1 MAKTKTK
8 TKTKSEKSI
17 VPSYLDKTIKEY
29 GAILKRGSEVLR
41 DKEDLKVISISP
53 SLDVG
58 LGGGVLEGSWVTL
71 TGDPKSGKTTTA
83 MQIAK
88 NCQEEGRVIIY
99 LDVEGRLK
107 KMNFELAGLDPE
119 RMIVISPQDKPVS
132 AEQFLEIAYKMMSDP
147 EYHGAVLIIDSIS
160 SLIPQKEI
168 DADFGS
174 YRAGLP
180 KILSVF
186 TKKIGQLLPSQKG
199 LVIAITHFIANT
211 SGYGKA
217 KMADGGNK
225 IQYQVDTRMEITGGG
240 GNSAVTPW
248 TDSNGTQIGQIVNW
262 KVLCSSMGP
271 PGGFIQSYIR
281 YGAGIDKMKEIISIG
296 LDLGFISKRG
306 SWYTLNCMVSEGDF
320 MASWPI
326 GLVTSLVEKGM
337 ISEDVTDEELLKA
350 FTTQGESKLYELLVD
365 NPLLAE
371 CLTSKV
377 MEAISG

>member
-1 MAKTKTK
+1 MAK

-17 VPSYLDKTIKEY
+17 TPSYLDKTIREY
-29 GAILKRGSEVLR
+29 GQILKKGSEVLK
-41 DKEDLKVISISP
+41 DKEDLQVISISP
-53 SLDVG
+53 AIDVG
-58 LGGGVLEGSWVTL
+58 LGGGVLEGSWITL
-71 TGDPKSGKTTTA
+71 TGDPKSGKTTTS

-88 NCQEEGRVIIY
+88 NCQELDRTIIY

-107 KMNFELAGLDPE
+107 KLNFELAGLDPE
-119 RMIVISPQDKPVS
+119 KMVVISPVDKPVS

-160 SLIPQKEI
+160 SLIPQKEL

-186 TKKIGQLLPSQKG
+186 TKKIGQLLPTQKG

-225 IQYQVDTRMEITGGG
+225 IQYQVDTRMEITAGG

-248 TDSNGTQIGQIVNW
+248 MDNNGTQIGQIVNW
-262 KVLCSSMGP
+262 KVLCSSMGS
-271 PGGFIQSYIR
+271 PGDFIQSYIR
-281 YGAGIDKMKEIISIG
+281 YGHGIDKVKEIMSLG

-306 SWYTLNCMVSEGDF
+306 AWYTLDF
-320 MASWPI
+320 MLIPGGWPVGMAANLI
-326 GLVTSLVEKGM
+326 EKGLTN
-337 ISEDVTDEELLKA
+337 EDMTDEELRKA
-350 FTTQGESKLYELLVD
+350 FTTQGEFKLYELLINNTDMVE
-365 NPLLAE
+365 LLTK
-371 CLTSKV
+371 LV
-377 MEAISG
+377 MEAINE

>member
-1 MAKTKTK
+1 MAK

-17 VPSYLDKTIKEY
+17 TPSYLDKTIKEY
-29 GAILKRGSEVLR
+29 GQILKKGSEVLK
-41 DKEDLKVISISP
+41 DKEDLQVISISP
-53 SLDVG
+53 AIDVG
-58 LGGGVLEGSWVTL
+58 LGGGVLEGSWITL
-71 TGDPKSGKTTTA
+71 TGDPKSGKTTTS

-88 NCQEEGRVIIY
+88 NCQELDRTIIY

-107 KMNFELAGLDPE
+107 KLNFELAGLDPE
-119 RMIVISPQDKPVS
+119 KMVVISPVDKPVS

-160 SLIPQKEI
+160 SLIPQKEL

-186 TKKIGQLLPSQKG
+186 TKKIGQLLPTQKG
-199 LVIAITHFIANT
+199 LIIAITHFIANT

-248 TDSNGTQIGQIVNW
+248 MDNNGTQIGQIVNW
-262 KVLCSSMGP
+262 KVLCSSMGS
-271 PGGFIQSYIR
+271 PGDFIQSYIR
-281 YGAGIDKMKEIISIG
+281 YGHGIDKVKEIMSLG
-296 LDLGFISKRG
+296 LDLGFVSKRG
-306 SWYTLNCMVSEGDF
+306 AWYTLDF
-320 MASWPI
+320 MLSTETKVAHWPVGMATNLI
-326 GLVTSLVEKGM
+326 EKGLTN
-337 ISEDVTDEELLKA
+337 EDMTDEELRKA
-350 FTTQGESKLYELLVD
+350 FTTQGEFKLYELLIS
-365 NPLLAE
+365 NPDIVELLTK
-371 CLTSKV
+371 LV
-377 MEAISG
+377 MEAINE